1 MGKILSVATA
11 GIKKGQL
18 EDVNHLQFPRI
29 DYIELQK
36 QLNATTLDYS
46 AYPDG
51 FSGKVSRYFDTQFRS
66 DIILATISWL
76 KKGNYQTLFAW
87 SERVGNPFAAYRRF
101 LPSSLR
107 FVTMYQCWSSRQ
119 EIAVTRLGLFN
130 VMDDIIVHC
139 SSMHRNLVNLGAPAD
154 KVHTIH
160 YSIDQCFFTPQPIK
174 QENGLIMSIGEART
188 RDYPALFQAVK
199 DLPVSLHVPAFGHWY
214 AREKD
219 NSINVAI
226 PENVSL
232 IQHLPHLSLRE
243 LYARSQFVVL
253 PLHTLVYSA
262 GATVSLEAGCMAR
275 AVIAFRSEG
284 ITDYIIDG
292 ETGILVEPGNIQA
305 LKESI
310 EYLLANPQEAKRLG
324 QNARQR
330 IVEELNF
337 ETYVKSIASLL
348 RKNESD

>member
-1 MGKILSVATA
+1 MEKILSVATA

-18 EDVNHLQFPRI
+18 EDVYHLQFPRV
-29 DYIELQK
+29 DYIELQNL
-36 QLNATTLDYS
+36 LNATTLDYS
-46 AYPDG
+46 AYPNG
-51 FSGKVSRYFDTQFRS
+51 FSGKVSRYLDTNLRS

-101 LPSSLR
+101 LPSNLR
-107 FVTMYQCWSSRQ
+107 FVSMYQCWSNRQ
-119 EIAVTRLGLFN
+119 KIAVTRLGLFT

-139 SSMHRNLVNLGAPAD
+139 SSMYHNLVSLGAPAH

-174 QENGLIMSIGEART
+174 QESGLIMSIGEART

-199 DLPVSLHVPAFGHWY
+199 DLPVSLQVPAFGHWY

-219 NSINVAI
+219 RSIGVAI
-226 PENVSL
+226 PENVTL
-232 IQHLPHLSLRE
+232 IPHLPHLSLRE

-253 PLHTLVYSA
+253 PLRNLVYSA

-305 LKESI
+305 LRETI
-310 EYLLANPQEAKRLG
+310 QYLLANPQEARRLG

-337 ETYVKSIASLL
+337 ESYVMGITSLL
-348 RKNESD
+348 VKA